1 MFLFL
6 AVPYDNST
14 LLYDWCCPFFYLS
27 PCSASLCKVRSF
39 IIASMSFG
47 RLRSNW
53 TRHAR
58 GFATQNQYKNA
69 LERRAPIDI
78 HPEVEDALVNNKPV
92 VALETTVIT
101 HGLPHP
107 QNHLLGRS
115 LENIVRSTGSVPATI
130 GVIGG
135 RIKIGLEENELQR
148 LAEKTH
154 KPVKLSRRDLAAAI
168 ATKADG
174 GWCGSQTL

>member
-1 MFLFL
+1 
-6 AVPYDNST
+6 
-14 LLYDWCCPFFYLS
+14 
-27 PCSASLCKVRSF
+27 
-39 IIASMSFG
+39 MSFG

-58 GFATQNQYKNA
+58 GLATQNQYKGA

-107 QNHLLGRS
+107 QNHQLGRS

-135 RIKIGLEENELQR
+135 RVKIGLEENELQR
-148 LAEKTH
+148 LAERKH
-154 KPVKLSRRDLAAAI
+154 KPVKLSRRDVAAAI

-174 GWCGSQTL
+174 GWCSNQTLWMLN